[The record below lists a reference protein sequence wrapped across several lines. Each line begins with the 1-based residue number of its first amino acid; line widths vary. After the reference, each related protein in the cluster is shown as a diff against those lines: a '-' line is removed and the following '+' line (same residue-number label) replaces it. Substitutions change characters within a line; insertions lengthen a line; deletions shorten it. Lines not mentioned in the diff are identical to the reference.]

1 MRVDPLQILT
11 KLAAVQNIPTR
22 RVTPPFEGLEE
33 FDYGLRRSLD
43 PQFDWQEFGSC
54 CWTAPLKIPC
64 CWWRVPLSCT
74 LPVPH
79 PR

>member
-43 PQFDWQEFGSC
+43 P
-54 CWTAPLKIPC
+54 
-64 CWWRVPLSCT
+64 SCT
-74 LPVPH
+74 AASPAS

>member
-43 PQFDWQEFGSC
+43 PQFDRALWC
-54 CWTAPLKIPC
+54 I
-64 CWWRVPLSCT
+64 RLSC
-74 LPVPH
+74 L
-79 PR
+79 

>member
-43 PQFDWQEFGSC
+43 P
-54 CWTAPLKIPC
+54 
-64 CWWRVPLSCT
+64 
-74 LPVPH
+74 PVRLAGVRPAAAGQH
-79 PR
+79 P

>member
-33 FDYGLRRSLD
+33 FDLSL
-43 PQFDWQEFGSC
+43 
-54 CWTAPLKIPC
+54 I
-64 CWWRVPLSCT
+64 
-74 LPVPH
+74 H
-79 PR
+79 I